1 MKRMLIIQPH
11 WPPSNLVG
19 VHRVRLI
26 ANELHGLD
34 WNATV
39 LAVHEDDYEEELV
52 PETTQLV
59 APEVE
64 VIKVRARP
72 APTLFGRRIYG
83 DIALR
88 AWHPLMSRAGEL
100 LQTGDFDFV
109 WVSLPPWYLALMG
122 GPLLKKYGVPFGVDY
137 RDPWI
142 YNLAP
147 EEKGINRAMFTL
159 LAARVLEPLA
169 LRKASLITG
178 VSEGYIQGVRDRY
191 PKLLRDTRILTF
203 QMGFA
208 RRDHEI
214 PLPEY
219 AVPFT
224 PGKKTY
230 VYAGAHW
237 AMGAPLFRLF
247 LKGLALAHRTQDLQE
262 CEFLFIGTG
271 NPDLPRIQDQI
282 EELGIAKIAREIPQR
297 LSYLAV
303 QKILR
308 ESDGT
313 LVIGSTDAHYSASKI
328 FQCLVTSPRLMG
340 FFHEDSVGKGVLQE
354 CGADSFYVPF
364 HSNRSQDEM
373 LSDLSERLAAF
384 VNPDTNWNANLTP
397 LEAYTTRN
405 NASAFLGEVNT
416 IIPS

>member
-1 MKRMLIIQPH
+1 MLIIQPH

-26 ANELHGLD
+26 ANELHGLG

-59 APEVE
+59 TPEVE

-72 APTLFGRRIYG
+72 APKVFGRRLYG

-88 AWHPLMSRAGEL
+88 AWRPLMSRASEL
-100 LQTGDFDFV
+100 LQTGNFDFV

-122 GPLLKKYGVPFGVDY
+122 GPLFKKHGVPFGVDY
-137 RDPWI
+137 RDPWV

-159 LAARVLEPLA
+159 LAARVLEPIA
-169 LRKASLITG
+169 LRKSALITG
-178 VSEGYIQGVRDRY
+178 VSDGYIQGVRDRY
-191 PKLLRDTRILTF
+191 PKLLRDTPIQTF

-219 AVPFT
+219 TVPFT
-224 PGKKTY
+224 PNKRTY

-247 LKGLALAHRTQDLQE
+247 LKGLARAHKNHVLGG

-271 NPDLPRIQDQI
+271 NPALPSIQDQI
-282 EELGIAKIAREIPQR
+282 EELDIADVAREIPQR

-308 ESDGT
+308 ESNGT

-328 FQCLVTSPRLMG
+328 FQCLITSPRLMG
-340 FFHEDSVGKGVLQE
+340 FFHEDSVGRTVLHN
-354 CGADSFYVPF
+354 CTADSYYVPF
-364 HSNRSQDEM
+364 HSNRTEEEILAE
-373 LSDLSERLAAF
+373 LSDTLTAF
-384 VNPDTNWNANLTP
+384 INPENDWNANQEP
-397 LEAYTTRN
+397 LESYTARN
-405 NASAFLGEVNT
+405 NALAFLGEVET
-416 IIPS
+416 IIQS

>member
-1 MKRMLIIQPH
+1 MLIIQPH

-34 WNATV
+34 WKATV

-52 PETTQLV
+52 PENTQLV

-88 AWHPLMSRAGEL
+88 AWHPLMSRASEL
-100 LQTGDFDFV
+100 LKTRNFDFV

-122 GPLLKKYGVPFGVDY
+122 APLLKKHGVPFGVDY

-147 EEKGINRAMFTL
+147 EEKGFNRAMFTL
-159 LAARVLEPLA
+159 LAARILEPIA
-169 LRKASLITG
+169 LRRAALITG
-178 VSEGYIQGVRDRY
+178 VSEGYIQGVRNRY
-191 PKLLRDTRILTF
+191 PNLLRDTRILTF

-208 RRDHEI
+208 HRDHEI

-219 AVPFT
+219 SVPFT
-224 PGKKTY
+224 PGKRTY

-237 AMGAPLFRLF
+237 AMGASLFRLF
-247 LKGLALAHRTQDLQE
+247 LKGLAEAHKRHDLQD

-282 EELGIAKIAREIPQR
+282 TEFGITEVAREIPQR

-328 FQCLVTSPRLMG
+328 FQCLITSPRLMG
-340 FFHEDSVGKGVLQE
+340 FFHEDSVARSVLE
-354 CGADSFYVPF
+354 DCSATSFYVPYN
-364 HSNRSQDEM
+364 SNRTHDAIVRT
-373 LSDLSERLAAF
+373 LRKALTAF
-384 VNPDTNWNANLTP
+384 VNPETNWNANLTP

-405 NASAFLGEVNT
+405 NASAFVGEVEN
-416 IIPS
+416 IIQK